1 MLDGFF
7 AHQLARPSGLFGR
20 LVMARWLRSHTRS
33 VNAWALDLLGMGPG
47 DRLLEIGFGSGDLL
61 FEVLDRDRQ
70 ARAAGLDLSEAM
82 VEVASKR
89 LRPFLREGRCE
100 LAQGS
105 VEAIPFGDS
114 GFSRLVSVNTLYF
127 WPSPAAALAE
137 CRRVLAEGGV
147 LLLCFDA
154 KANLEQWAGHRFG
167 FRLYEPPEVET
178 LLRDAGFEVLDLHSR
193 SFPGYGEAHCVRAR
207 AGFRAGQT

>member
-1 MLDGFF
+1 
-7 AHQLARPSGLFGR
+7 
-20 LVMARWLRSHTRS
+20 VT
-33 VNAWALDLLGMGPG
+33 
-47 DRLLEIGFGSGDLL
+47 
-61 FEVLDRDRQ
+61 
-70 ARAAGLDLSEAM
+70 
-82 VEVASKR
+82 
-89 LRPFLREGRCE
+89 
-100 LAQGS
+100 
-105 VEAIPFGDS
+105 
-114 GFSRLVSVNTLYF
+114 VNTLYF
-127 WPSPAAALAE
+127 WPSPSVALAE

-167 FRLYEPPEVET
+167 FRLYEPPEVEA